1 MSLRKA
7 RADFNFEH
15 THAHTN
21 THTADRMEATNLDV
35 RAGLD
40 ALQRHAEE
48 EEEKEAASRA
58 SGGLR
63 HEGVGKGGEGGR
75 AELGAGFLEVA
86 KRRRWE
92 KEEEDGERGGG
103 AGGGGVKKRRKRREA
118 LEPIAQVGVLKS
130 QSVSLLFDL

>member
-1 MSLRKA
+1 
-7 RADFNFEH
+7 
-15 THAHTN
+15 
-21 THTADRMEATNLDV
+21 MEATNLDV

-48 EEEKEAASRA
+48 DEQKEAATRA

-118 LEPIAQVGVLKS
+118 LEPIAQVEILKS
-130 QSVSLLFDL
+130 QPVSQLFNVR